1 MGMLAC
7 MYIHTCVDIHIFYVH
22 RRAYVYTPVE
32 YKYMCIYIYMYV
44 LIYMIYTHIHTCT
57 FFVTAIFRVFMAGA
71 VELRVVEILLRP
83 AYLVGLKGFI

>member
-32 YKYMCIYIYMYV
+32 YKYMCIYIYIYV
-44 LIYMIYTHIHTCT
+44 CTYIHDLYAYTHMH
-57 FFVTAIFRVFMAGA
+57 
-71 VELRVVEILLRP
+71 ILCN
-83 AYLVGLKGFI
+83 GDI